1 MSPETRPRGTCLSR
15 LLLALLAG
23 SVAFSAFG
31 QPSRDFSAVE
41 IEVLPVQGDVYM
53 LVGAGGNITVQVGAD
68 GVVVVDSMFAEL
80 SGKVLAAIRELSD
93 QPIRYV
99 INTHVHGDHTG
110 GNANL
115 ARAGSTI
122 TGGNVTRA
130 IADSGEGARIV
141 AHENVLLRL
150 AEQQPAVPFDAWPTD
165 TFFTGQK
172 DLFVNGEAVQ
182 LLHQPAAHTDGDSL
196 VFFRRSDV
204 ISTGDVFVTT
214 LYPFIDRARGG
225 SINGIIDALNRIIQL
240 AVPAAQQEGGT
251 LVVPGHG
258 RICDEADVVEYRD
271 MLTIIRDRVQHMI
284 ESGMSLQQVQ
294 LAGPTMD
301 YDARYGAD
309 SGFWTT
315 EQFVEA
321 VYLGLSESNEQ

>member
-1 MSPETRPRGTCLSR
+1 MSPETRPGGTSLSCV
-15 LLLALLAG
+15 LLALLAG
-23 SVAFSAFG
+23 VVAFSAFG

-41 IEVLPVQGDVYM
+41 IEVLPVQGSVYM
-53 LVGAGGNITVQVGAD
+53 LVGAGGNITVQVGDD

-80 SGKVLAAIRELSD
+80 SGKVLAAIRQLSD

-99 INTHVHGDHTG
+99 VNTHVHGDHTG

-141 AHENVLLRL
+141 AHENVLLRMT
-150 AEQQPAVPFDAWPTD
+150 QQEPAVPFDAWPTD
-165 TFFTGQK
+165 TFFTEQK

-182 LLHQPAAHTDGDSL
+182 VLHQPAAHTDGDSL

-225 SINGIIDALNRIIQL
+225 SINGVIDR
-240 AVPAAQQEGGT
+240 AQQDHPACGTGGAAGRRDPGHSRT
-251 LVVPGHG
+251 RPNLRRSRCRRVPGH
-258 RICDEADVVEYRD
+258 ADHHSRPGSAH
-271 MLTIIRDRVQHMI
+271 DRERH
-284 ESGMSLQQVQ
+284 E
-294 LAGPTMD
+294 P
-301 YDARYGAD
+301 
-309 SGFWTT
+309 
-315 EQFVEA
+315 
-321 VYLGLSESNEQ
+321 